1 MFDMKVFVKYF
12 YMIAVTAFLCISCIS
27 RHSTGTVDLG
37 GGISASCEFARY
49 FDIPGRD
56 TIVTITP
63 DADGTAGRRDTLV
76 LTKPASKIVC
86 MSSTHVACLSAIGA
100 DSAICAVSGVRYISD
115 TAIRRRHSDTKDA
128 APAEIRN
135 PLYDIGYEN
144 MLDYERI
151 LSLAPDIVVTYSVS
165 GAEPLYISKLRS
177 LGLTV
182 LVLHDYREEHPLA
195 RAEYV
200 RLFGAMTGRGEAA
213 DSLFF
218 QVRDRYLSMAVP
230 DSPAKVRVLIN
241 VPYSDAWYVPGSKN
255 YMSRL
260 VADAGGE
267 ILGAADGT
275 TGSGIISLE
284 QAYSLSACADVW
296 LNPGHCRSRREL
308 ASVHSLF
315 PSFGPLAK
323 GLPIYNNTLRVNS
336 DGGND
341 FWESGAVRPD
351 LVLEDLLDIFSGPS
365 GKPLHYFLRLD

>member
-1 MFDMKVFVKYF
+1 
-12 YMIAVTAFLCISCIS
+12 MIVVTAFMCISCIS
-27 RHSTGTVDLG
+27 SHSAGTGDSG

-63 DADGTAGRRDTLV
+63 AAGGTAGRRDTLV
-76 LTKPASKIVC
+76 LARPAAKIVC

-115 TAIRRRHSDTKDA
+115 KAIRRRHSETKNA
-128 APAEIRN
+128 APAEIRH

-144 MLDYERI
+144 TIDYERI
-151 LSLAPDIVVTYSVS
+151 ISLAPDIVVAYSVS
-165 GAEPLYISKLRS
+165 GAEPQYISKLRS

-182 LVLHDYREEHPLA
+182 LVLHDYSEDHPLG

-200 RLFGAMTGRGEAA
+200 RLFGAMTGRLEAA
-213 DSLFF
+213 DSLFT

-230 DSPAKVRVLIN
+230 DSPDKVRVLIN
-241 VPYSDAWYVPGSKN
+241 VPYSDAWYVPGKQN

-267 ILGAADGT
+267 ILGAADGVS
-275 TGSGIISLE
+275 GSGMISLE
-284 QAYSLSACADVW
+284 QAYSLSAGADIW

-308 ASVHSLF
+308 ASVHQLF

-323 GLPIYNNTLRVNS
+323 GLPVYNNTLRVNS
-336 DGGND
+336 GGGND

-351 LVLEDLLDIFSGPS
+351 LVLEDLLDIFAGPS

>member
-1 MFDMKVFVKYF
+1 
-12 YMIAVTAFLCISCIS
+12 MIAFIALMCISCINWRDS
-27 RHSTGTVDLG
+27 GSYSDGSG
-37 GGISASCEFARY
+37 SYSSCEFARY
-49 FDIPGRD
+49 FDLPGRD

-63 DADGTAGRRDTLV
+63 AADGTAGRRDTIV
-76 LTKPASKIVC
+76 LAKPASKIIC

-100 DSAICAVSGVRYISD
+100 DSVICAASGVRYISD
-115 TAIRRRHSDTKDA
+115 TLIRRRHAATMTKSQTVDGL
-128 APAEIRN
+128 R

-151 LSLAPDIVVTYSVS
+151 LSLAPDLVVAYSVS
-165 GAEPLYISKLRS
+165 GTEPQYISRLRS
-177 LGLTV
+177 LGLPV

-200 RLFGAMTGRGEAA
+200 RLFGVIAGRQSAA
-213 DSLFF
+213 DSLFV
-218 QVRDRYLSMAVP
+218 QVRDRYLSMAVTG
-230 DSPAKVRVLIN
+230 SYAKVKVLIN
-241 VPYSDAWYVPGSKN
+241 IPYSDAWYVPGKQN

-267 ILGAADGT
+267 ILGAGEGT
-275 TGSGIISLE
+275 TGSGVISLE
-284 QAYSLSACADVW
+284 QAYSLSMQADLW

-323 GLPIYNNTLRVNS
+323 GLPVYNNTLRVNPE
-336 DGGND
+336 GGND

-351 LVLEDLLDIFSGPS
+351 LILEDLLNIFGGRSEP
-365 GKPLHYFLRLD
+365 PLHYFIRLD